1 VIDALRQGW
10 QRVRS
15 FFAKEPLDRDLDA
28 EMAAHLEFAIE
39 ENMQQ
44 GMAAEEAR
52 RRALIRFGG
61 VVQAKEQHRE
71 TRGLPWLDIL
81 MQDLRYTFRT
91 LVCCFQRRDD
101 VFTFRRRGRSHPRP
115 ALIEPDAKIGRRPSL
130 LMLWRI
136 GGLWSLHV
144 QGQQKEQVR
153 GRGQGRLLKP
163 ILVPKEVYEQADRC
177 SWSTRSFIIRSP
189 SEEVVLRY

>member
-1 VIDALRQGW
+1 MIDALRQGW

-44 GMAAEEAR
+44 GMAVEEAR

-91 LVCCFQRRDD
+91 LRKDRAFTVVAVLILALGIGANVAVFSVVDTILLRPLPFGNPQRLTWIADL
-101 VFTFRRRGRSHPRP
+101 TGKSG
-115 ALIEPDAKIGRRPSL
+115 ASSQTYSAK
-130 LMLWRI
+130 
-136 GGLWSLHV
+136 
-144 QGQQKEQVR
+144 
-153 GRGQGRLLKP
+153 
-163 ILVPKEVYEQADRC
+163 A
-177 SWSTRSFIIRSP
+177 
-189 SEEVVLRY
+189 